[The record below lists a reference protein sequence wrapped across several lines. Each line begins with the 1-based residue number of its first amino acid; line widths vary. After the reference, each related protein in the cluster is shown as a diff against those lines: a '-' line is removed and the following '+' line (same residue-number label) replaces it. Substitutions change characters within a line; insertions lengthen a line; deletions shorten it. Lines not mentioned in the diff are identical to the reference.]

1 MNVPNQLTVARMV
14 LTVLFVVSLSIDWAF
29 ACTTALALFTIASI
43 TDYIDG
49 ELARRWN
56 METNFGRLMDPLADK
71 VMMAAAL
78 ICLSGRR
85 VFPPWVAVIIIGREF
100 LITGL
105 RMLAA
110 SRGKVLPAEKLGK
123 HKMVWQIVAVIFFLL
138 VMSAQ
143 EIGKSLIVSGRLVA
157 QIDGTFAMWMMKA
170 PHVGLLL
177 LTIAVG
183 LTIYSGVGYVWK
195 HRSYIAEM

>member
-14 LTVLFVVSLSIDWAF
+14 LTVLFVVSLSFDWAYS
-29 ACTTALALFTIASI
+29 CTTALALFIVASI
-43 TDYIDG
+43 TDYVDG

-78 ICLSGRR
+78 ICLSGRH

-110 SRGKVLPAEKLGK
+110 SRGAVLPAEKLGK
-123 HKMVWQIVAVIFFLL
+123 HKMVWQIIAIIFFLL
-138 VMSAQ
+138 MMSVQ
-143 EIGKSLIVSGRLVA
+143 EISRARDAAAGVFIVNDWLWMRWEFAGGVLLV
-157 QIDGTFAMWMMKA
+157 
-170 PHVGLLL
+170 
-177 LTIAVG
+177 IAVG

-195 HRSYIAEM
+195 HRAYISEM

>member
-1 MNVPNQLTVARMV
+1 MNLPNQLTVARMV

-29 ACTTALALFTIASI
+29 ACTTALALFIVASI
-43 TDYIDG
+43 TDYVDG

-85 VFPPWVAVIIIGREF
+85 VFPPWVAVVIIGREF

-123 HKMVWQIVAVIFFLL
+123 HKMVWQIVAIIFFLAVL
-138 VMSAQ
+138 AEQ
-143 EIGKSLIVSGRLVA
+143 EIARSGVLRYAGSPLAWLRMNSHALGLV
-157 QIDGTFAMWMMKA
+157 
-170 PHVGLLL
+170 L

-195 HRSYIAEM
+195 HRAYITEM

>member
-29 ACTTALALFTIASI
+29 ACTTALALFIVASI
-43 TDYIDG
+43 TDYVDG

-138 VMSAQ
+138 VMSVQ
-143 EIGKSLIVSGRLVA
+143 EIVSTGAL
-157 QIDGTFAMWMMKA
+157 KA
-170 PHVGLLL
+170 PGASVAWLRMDWHPLGLVL

>member
-1 MNVPNQLTVARMV
+1 MNIPNQLTVARMA

-29 ACTTALALFTIASI
+29 ACTTALALFIVASI
-43 TDYIDG
+43 TDYVDG
-49 ELARRWN
+49 ELARRWK

-123 HKMVWQIVAVIFFLL
+123 HKMVWQIVAIIFFLL
-138 VMSAQ
+138 VMSVQ
-143 EIGKSLIVSGRLVA
+143 EIVTT
-157 QIDGTFAMWMMKA
+157 GTLKA
-170 PHVGLLL
+170 PGAWLRMDWHPLGLVL
-177 LTIAVG
+177 LTVAVG

-195 HRSYIAEM
+195 HRAYITEM

>member
-29 ACTTALALFTIASI
+29 ASTTALALFIVASI
-43 TDYIDG
+43 TDYVDG

-78 ICLSGRR
+78 ICLAGRR

-123 HKMVWQIVAVIFFLL
+123 HKMVWQIVAIIFFLVVL
-138 VMSAQ
+138 SLQ
-143 EIGKSLIVSGRLVA
+143 EISRSRALQHAGSPAAWLRMNWHPLGLV
-157 QIDGTFAMWMMKA
+157 
-170 PHVGLLL
+170 L
-177 LTIAVG
+177 LTVAVG

-195 HRSYIAEM
+195 HRAYISEM

>member
-1 MNVPNQLTVARMV
+1 MNLPNQLTVARMV
-14 LTVLFVVSLSIDWAF
+14 LTVLFVASLSINWAF
-29 ACTTALALFTIASI
+29 ACTTALALFIVASV
-43 TDYIDG
+43 TDYVDG

-78 ICLSGRR
+78 ICLSGRG
-85 VFPPWVAVIIIGREF
+85 VFPPWIAVVIIGREF

-110 SRGKVLPAEKLGK
+110 SRGAVLPAEKLGK
-123 HKMVWQIVAVIFFLL
+123 HKMVWQIIAIIFFLL
-138 VMSAQ
+138 VMSVQ
-143 EIGKSLIVSGRLVA
+143 EIAAASVFQNPASSVAWLRMDWHPLGLV
-157 QIDGTFAMWMMKA
+157 
-170 PHVGLLL
+170 L
-177 LTIAVG
+177 LTVAVG

-195 HRSYIAEM
+195 HRAHISEM

>member
-1 MNVPNQLTVARMV
+1 MNLPNQLTVARMV
-14 LTVLFVVSLSIDWAF
+14 LTVLFVVSLSVDWAF
-29 ACTTALALFTIASI
+29 ACTTALALFVVASI

-49 ELARRWN
+49 EIARRCN

-78 ICLSGRR
+78 ICLAGRH

-123 HKMVWQIVAVIFFLL
+123 HKMVWQIVAIIFFLL
-138 VMSAQ
+138 VMSVQ
-143 EIGKSLIVSGRLVA
+143 EIVIGGLVRSPSASGALMRLP
-157 QIDGTFAMWMMKA
+157 WH
-170 PHVGLLL
+170 PLGLVL

-195 HRSYIAEM
+195 HRAYISEM

>member
-1 MNVPNQLTVARMV
+1 MHVHNQLPVARMV
-14 LTVLFVVSLSIDWAF
+14 LTVLFVVSLSFEWAYSS
-29 ACTTALALFTIASI
+29 TTALALFIVASI
-43 TDYIDG
+43 TDYVDG

-78 ICLSGRR
+78 ICLAGRH
-85 VFPPWVAVIIIGREF
+85 VSPPWVAVIIIGREF

-123 HKMVWQIVAVIFFLL
+123 HKMVWQIVAIIFFLAVL
-138 VMSAQ
+138 AEQ
-143 EIGKSLIVSGRLVA
+143 EIARSGALRDAASPLAWLRLNSHALGFV
-157 QIDGTFAMWMMKA
+157 
-170 PHVGLLL
+170 L
-177 LTIAVG
+177 LTI
-183 LTIYSGVGYVWK
+183 
-195 HRSYIAEM
+195 